1 MPSLSLLKLYKECS
15 GEIITIG
22 SDAHYLK
29 HVGLTSIHGMQLLKE
44 AGFKYFTTFT
54 ERKTVFHKIEV

>member
-1 MPSLSLLKLYKECS
+1 MQW
-15 GEIITIG
+15 EIITIG